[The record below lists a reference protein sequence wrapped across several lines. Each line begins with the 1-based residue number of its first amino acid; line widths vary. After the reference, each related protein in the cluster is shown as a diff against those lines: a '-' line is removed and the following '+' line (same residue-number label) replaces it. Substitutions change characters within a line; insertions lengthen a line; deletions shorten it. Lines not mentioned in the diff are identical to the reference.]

1 MESLTVKNTQ
11 TSGPQNEHITGCL
24 GGGLRSPG
32 VSNDYWVWSNVGLL
46 YSQARLVGTLGI
58 TDT

>member
-46 YSQARLVGTLGI
+46 YSQARLVGTH
-58 TDT
+58 